1 MFFPCPLLFFL
12 PFCSISL
19 FLFGFFTVSLRFSA
33 LFSLFS
39 HTFHLLR
46 YLPPLVLDFS
56 AFGFLFFGF
65 LSAFSL
71 FCCRF
76 CPPQSRIQPKNLLF
90 CPFLRFLF
98 PFLCLHD
105 RLLHRFFCFFP
116 VFFLRLSALAEEKSK
131 IRRFHLSNSKKS
143 CEQCKRRRRKA
154 KTGGAGREK
163 RRQKGKIGTHSRHHL
178 TKKQAF
184 FSLTT

>member
-105 RLLHRFFCFFP
+105 RLLHRFFA
-116 VFFLRLSALAEEKSK
+116 FFLFFSCDCRHWQRKNRKFAVSIYQTVKSRANSA
-131 IRRFHLSNSKKS
+131 ND
-143 CEQCKRRRRKA
+143 
-154 KTGGAGREK
+154 GAGRQKPAVQEGKNAVK
-163 RRQKGKIGTHSRHHL
+163 RGKSALIAGTISQKNKR
-178 TKKQAF
+178 
-184 FSLTT
+184 FSP